1 MENTSIIIGCSSG
14 IGKALLD
21 LHIEQNLPVIA
32 ASHKPDSIT
41 TAANTIEVVEL
52 DLTNQNLVEDQLT
65 HLFSNRTNIS
75 TVYLVS
81 GTGFP
86 NPELET
92 DVALETIE
100 LNCNGFAHAALATTR
115 HFQTQGNGHLI
126 AVTSV
131 AAIRGSSGG
140 PSYNASKAFQSSFL
154 EGLRCKFQKSKLPIH
169 ITEIRAGFIDTDMM
183 KTDEPFWVASPEKA
197 AKQIFATTKTKKSI
211 VYVSKRWELIGVLIS
226 ILPKFIYNR
235 IG

>member
-32 ASHKPDSIT
+32 ASHKPESIT
-41 TAANTIEVVEL
+41 TTADNVEVVEL
-52 DLTNQNLVEDQLT
+52 DLTKQDVVEDQLT
-65 HLFSNRTNIS
+65 YLFANRNNIS

-100 LNCNGFAHAALATTR
+100 LNCNGFVQASLATAR
-115 HFQTQGNGHLI
+115 YFQTQGNDQLI

-154 EGLRCKFQKSKLPIH
+154 EGLRCKFKKSKLPIH
-169 ITEIRAGFIDTDMM
+169 ITEIRAGFVDTDMI

-211 VYVSKRWELIGVLIS
+211 VYISKRWEIIGVLLN